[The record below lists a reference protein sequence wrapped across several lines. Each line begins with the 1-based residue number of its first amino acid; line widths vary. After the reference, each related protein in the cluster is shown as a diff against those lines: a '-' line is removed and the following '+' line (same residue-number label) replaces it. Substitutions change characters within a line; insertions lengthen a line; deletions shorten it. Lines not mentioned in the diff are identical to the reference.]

1 MIINKYIYIYLY
13 IHLILE
19 VITHI
24 IISWV
29 CGLHRPAFTT
39 FFSSF
44 KHYCVFYASLSLLRI
59 MFKNPVKTGFSLGS
73 LLGNVGWHN
82 SPVVVKGSVCF
93 MMLFVCWAHGHVQW
107 FILFM
112 RQNGSLH
119 WFHVAFVIFM
129 SIWINIPSKRSKVIH
144 DPPCHSCHIGPISR
158 LRGTGVATCCNLL
171 KMNKLCPGFVHKP
184 WVLAFVIKGHRHRCF

>member
-1 MIINKYIYIYLY
+1 
-13 IHLILE
+13 
-19 VITHI
+19 
-24 IISWV
+24 
-29 CGLHRPAFTT
+29 
-39 FFSSF
+39 
-44 KHYCVFYASLSLLRI
+44 
-59 MFKNPVKTGFSLGS
+59 MFENPVKTGFSLGS

-82 SPVVVKGSVCF
+82 TCCPVVVKGSVCF

-144 DPPCHSCHIGPISR
+144 DPCHSCHIGPISR
-158 LRGTGVATCCNLL
+158 LRGTGVATCWVSRGGLPGLGMSLL
-171 KMNKLCPGFVHKP
+171 RITYVKIMYVHP
-184 WVLAFVIKGHRHRCF
+184 QAFRRRKFSWYLQCFFSVFTVAFSGCLHDKG